1 MKTFG
6 ANSNIMIQE
15 WEVYPAL
22 PGGQT
27 YEMYGL
33 GEAFTTCTIQNVF
46 PGAENVLGVVLDV
59 AENTPILYEG
69 FELTDPAL
77 GQPTE
82 SFYYRWDFDDGTPLT
97 PWTPAIV
104 KAPTSLDV
112 LLIEWVQ
119 LTGSGAWIDP
129 LKEAIQWSPLVARF
143 EQWNM
148 YVEQAAPP
156 QAYMNEFDI
165 IFWGNNYAYIAWW
178 DEITILGDRLAQFQ
192 DDTGGGVIT
201 MMTTYGGGYFRLD
214 GRYIEEDYGPF
225 EMGSYAF
232 GSPTLGTVYQ
242 PGHPVMSGVN
252 PSDVQSDLVYS
263 GDYSLTIGAELLAD
277 WTGGNTA
284 IGIKDKPGNG
294 RSVHI
299 GIAYYGRNCPGDDL
313 LFHNAMLWAGTKF
326 SPLTDTQ
333 AHNFMDNG
341 IYYVDLQVIDDDML
355 WEFTPSG
362 PVFTGDPAD
371 EMDWIS
377 HNIFPTSV
385 DNSDPVISPRIRAY
399 GELDLSLRMSGE
411 KKNSAT
417 LRLLEYKGGT
427 LINVYEDTVYRD
439 PGKPDVVVLPAI
451 IEMTGDYS
459 YELQVEYNPE
469 DGDGANPTWI
479 FEGHWPDGKIKQM
492 RHTFNSNDPTDRL
505 WVIGDVKPMMKG
517 HDIIF
522 EVTASDDGSDDLA
535 FIYNWGDTTPHGVHI
550 YANADQSVLDG
561 VSDEASLI
569 FNQDPD
575 RDPWFDRPLN
585 DERSPDGT
593 AISIMDS
600 ISHAFDAEQSE
611 YYYVMVTVIDDDVGD
626 GYPSPYLNG
635 GGYDIEW
642 VCIDFR

>member
-1 MKTFG
+1 
-6 ANSNIMIQE
+6 
-15 WEVYPAL
+15 
-22 PGGQT
+22 
-27 YEMYGL
+27 
-33 GEAFTTCTIQNVF
+33 
-46 PGAENVLGVVLDV
+46 
-59 AENTPILYEG
+59 
-69 FELTDPAL
+69 
-77 GQPTE
+77 
-82 SFYYRWDFDDGTPLT
+82 
-97 PWTPAIV
+97 
-104 KAPTSLDV
+104 
-112 LLIEWVQ
+112 
-119 LTGSGAWIDP
+119 
-129 LKEAIQWSPLVARF
+129 
-143 EQWNM
+143 
-148 YVEQAAPP
+148 
-156 QAYMNEFDI
+156 
-165 IFWGNNYAYIAWW
+165 
-178 DEITILGDRLAQFQ
+178 
-192 DDTGGGVIT
+192 
-201 MMTTYGGGYFRLD
+201 
-214 GRYIEEDYGPF
+214 
-225 EMGSYAF
+225 
-232 GSPTLGTVYQ
+232 
-242 PGHPVMSGVN
+242 
-252 PSDVQSDLVYS
+252 
-263 GDYSLTIGAELLAD
+263 
-277 WTGGNTA
+277 
-284 IGIKDKPGNG
+284 
-294 RSVHI
+294 
-299 GIAYYGRNCPGDDL
+299 
-313 LFHNAMLWAGTKF
+313 
-326 SPLTDTQ
+326 
-333 AHNFMDNG
+333 MDNG

-492 RHTFNSNDPTDRL
+492 KHTFNSNDPTDRL

-611 YYYVMVTVIDDDVGD
+611 YYYVMITVVDDDVGD
-626 GYPSPYLNG
+626 GYPSTFLNG
-635 GGYDIEW
+635 GGYDMEF